1 MRRAT
6 ETRRHRA
13 ILGGLKAS
21 GYHSV
26 APRTVRCGTCVAAI
40 LAMCVAPLAAQQLLD
55 RIVARV
61 DGYPITL
68 TDLKAAVALGIGN
81 VPLGAPEASAIEL
94 LVDRQLMLAEVERF
108 APPEPSA
115 ADIAGEMEAMTG
127 RAGGRLAAVT
137 EETGVDQARIR
148 ELARESL
155 RIQGYLNQRFG
166 TTTLLSEEEVLQ
178 YYRIHPEEFTQN
190 GRLIPFGE
198 AEPTARQRAAAE
210 RRASTIAQWLRDLRN
225 RAEIVIV
232 KG

>member
-1 MRRAT
+1 V
-6 ETRRHRA
+6 
-13 ILGGLKAS
+13 AS
-21 GYHSV
+21 
-26 APRTVRCGTCVAAI
+26 RTARPGKYLAAFLVVCV
-40 LAMCVAPLAAQQLLD
+40 VPLSAQQLLD

-61 DGYPITL
+61 DNYPITL
-68 TDLKAAVALGIGN
+68 TDVKAAVALGVGN
-81 VPLGAPEASAIEL
+81 VPRGAPETAAVEL

-115 ADIAGEMEAMTG
+115 ADIAREVEAMTAG
-127 RAGGRLAAVT
+127 AGGRLAAVT
-137 EETGVDQARIR
+137 EETGVDEARIR

-155 RIQGYLNQRFG
+155 RIEGYLNQRFG

-178 YYRIHPEEFTQN
+178 YYRIHPEEFTRD
-190 GRLIPFGE
+190 GRLVPFGE
-198 AEPTARQRAAAE
+198 AEPTARQRAATA

>member
-1 MRRAT
+1 M
-6 ETRRHRA
+6 
-13 ILGGLKAS
+13 
-21 GYHSV
+21 
-26 APRTVRCGTCVAAI
+26 
-40 LAMCVAPLAAQQLLD
+40 
-55 RIVARV
+55 
-61 DGYPITL
+61 
-68 TDLKAAVALGIGN
+68 
-81 VPLGAPEASAIEL
+81 

-108 APPEPSA
+108 TPPEPSA
-115 ADIAGEMEAMTG
+115 ADIAGEVDAMTA
-127 RAGGRLAAVT
+127 RAGERLAAVT

-210 RRASTIAQWLRDLRN
+210 RRASTIASVAARLAESCGDRDRQGIGRSGNHVPTIATRSTSSPLKPAWLTIGATLLPRRRYN
-225 RAEIVIV
+225 TAQKAPRSPVVTTASQPCM
-232 KG
+232 

>member
-1 MRRAT
+1 M
-6 ETRRHRA
+6 
-13 ILGGLKAS
+13 
-21 GYHSV
+21 V
-26 APRTVRCGTCVAAI
+26 VCV
-40 LAMCVAPLAAQQLLD
+40 VPLAAQQLLD
-55 RIVARV
+55 RIVARI
-61 DGYPITL
+61 DNYPITL
-68 TDLKAAVALGIGN
+68 TDVKAAVALGVGN
-81 VPLGAPEASAIEL
+81 VPQGAPETAAVEL

-115 ADIAGEMEAMTG
+115 VEAMTA
-127 RAGGRLAAVT
+127 RAGVRLAAVT
-137 EETGVDQARIR
+137 EETGVDEARIR

-155 RIQGYLNQRFG
+155 RIEGYLNQRFG

-178 YYRIHPEEFTQN
+178 YYRIHPEEFTRD

-198 AEPTARQRAAAE
+198 AEPNARQRAAAE

>member
-1 MRRAT
+1 MHNANTCTGGRTWLRSMFCLHFAFC
-6 ETRRHRA
+6 
-13 ILGGLKAS
+13 ILYCLN
-21 GYHSV
+21 
-26 APRTVRCGTCVAAI
+26 CAA
-40 LAMCVAPLAAQQLLD
+40 LAQQLLD

-81 VPLGAPEASAIEL
+81 VPPGAPEASAIEL

-115 ADIAGEMEAMTG
+115 TEIAGEVDAMTA

-190 GRLIPFGE
+190 GRLIP
-198 AEPTARQRAAAE
+198 
-210 RRASTIAQWLRDLRN
+210 
-225 RAEIVIV
+225 
-232 KG
+232 

>member
-1 MRRAT
+1 MA
-6 ETRRHRA
+6 
-13 ILGGLKAS
+13 G
-21 GYHSV
+21 
-26 APRTVRCGTCVAAI
+26 RTARPGKYLAAFLVVCV
-40 LAMCVAPLAAQQLLD
+40 VPLSAQQLLD

-61 DGYPITL
+61 DNYPITL
-68 TDLKAAVALGIGN
+68 TDVKAAVALGVGN
-81 VPLGAPEASAIEL
+81 VPRGAPEAAAVEL

-115 ADIAGEMEAMTG
+115 ADIAREVEAMTAG
-127 RAGGRLAAVT
+127 AGGRLAAVT
-137 EETGVDQARIR
+137 EETGVDEARIR

-155 RIQGYLNQRFG
+155 RIEGYLNQRFG

-178 YYRIHPEEFTQN
+178 YYRIHPEEFTRD
-190 GRLIPFGE
+190 GRLVPFGE
-198 AEPTARQRAAAE
+198 AEPTARQRAATA